1 MPAPGGAAHRRRRRR
16 HRLQKRRPRLRN
28 PGVEGG
34 AEVAQVHVPPQGG
47 ALPLSQSLVHLS
59 RLDRRVATSPCS
71 TAQLFR
77 QLVVRG
83 GTWFV
88 WVKVV
93 GGAREA
99 AGWTCDVHV
108 GDICARGL
116 KMHPVNRTVKKV
128 LETGQYL
135 PSNTTSP
142 TPSPT
147 ELATCQVPPQR
158 GGGRREGG
166 GR

>member
-1 MPAPGGAAHRRRRRR
+1 M
-16 HRLQKRRPRLRN
+16 
-28 PGVEGG
+28 
-34 AEVAQVHVPPQGG
+34 PPQGG

-147 ELATCQVPPQR
+147 ELAMCGSLPSTTSTR
-158 GGGRREGG
+158 GRKERRRREMKRKIRKIKGEAVFIHKAA
-166 GR
+166 

>member
-1 MPAPGGAAHRRRRRR
+1 MHKYMCPNR
-16 HRLQKRRPRLRN
+16 
-28 PGVEGG
+28 
-34 AEVAQVHVPPQGG
+34 EVPCPCPKAWCQ
-47 ALPLSQSLVHLS
+47 ARIHLS
-59 RLDRRVATSPCS
+59 RLDRRVATPPCS

-108 GDICARGL
+108 GDICAKRL
-116 KMHPVNRTVKKV
+116 QMHPVNRTVEMV
-128 LETGQYL
+128 LETG
-135 PSNTTSP
+135 
-142 TPSPT
+142 
-147 ELATCQVPPQR
+147 PQTR
-158 GGGRREGG
+158 PRPRRAPQNL
-166 GR
+166 RRVVH